1 MTPLPCS
8 SESQATAHLT
18 HRKAV
23 CLPAIASQR
32 TGHAVTA
39 APPAF
44 LIMMVACANIPGS
57 PVNRLFGQQPSAF
70 SDDMPSIAAHRN
82 LPLSRAPHIAR
93 TLKLIKEI
101 AILLDMRRKP
111 QRMLSN
117 LGCSQIRISR
127 LQS

>member
-8 SESQATAHLT
+8 SESQAKAHPT
-18 HRKAV
+18 HRKV
-23 CLPAIASQR
+23 VRLPAIASQR
-32 TGHAVTA
+32 TGRAVPA
-39 APPAF
+39 ARPPL
-44 LIMMVACANIPGS
+44 LIMMVACANILGS
-57 PVNRLFGQQPSAF
+57 PVNRLFGQQPSVF
-70 SDDMPSIAAHRN
+70 SDGMPSITAHRN

-93 TLKLIKEI
+93 TLKLIEEI